1 MDASNNYFRPPA
13 PAQQN
18 EMPNL
23 VKALTCLG
31 VFAGFCVCKQDREH
45 PSQFDY
51 FNYGFNGACAAG
63 LLGLSI
69 HYSLLTVVDGVRF
82 VSNACRGLPGAD
94 SPADAPT
101 TPANQS
107 LENNEPD
114 NSGSF
119 SENSGNDITREDFLR
134 RHSV

>member
-1 MDASNNYFRPPA
+1 MDASNNDFRPPA

-23 VKALTCLG
+23 VKALTCFG
-31 VFAGFCVCKQDREH
+31 VFAGFYVCKLDLER
-45 PSQFDY
+45 PSEFDY
-51 FNYGFNGACAAG
+51 INYGFNGACAAG

-82 VSNACRGLPGAD
+82 VSNVCRGLLGANN
-94 SPADAPT
+94 PADAPT

-107 LENNEPD
+107 LESNDPD
-114 NSGSF
+114 NIGSF
-119 SENSGNDITREDFLR
+119 SENSGNDIARKDFLR